1 MVSPIN
7 YTTNVLNPI
16 EGYMQGLKFGEGIL
30 GARQGR
36 ELAQS
41 QEERAQE
48 TFAMQKEDRA
58 RAIQRQQAAA
68 AQAQAQRE
76 QAARGQQALLEYLDK
91 QEAGTATPSDLRR
104 AMVQFPQ
111 VSERF
116 QAVASSFSQEKLA
129 NETQFGQQ
137 LSFALGRGNTDA
149 AQSLIQERLDAATAS
164 GDERGAAAYQ
174 SQLKMLET
182 SPEALLTETL
192 MPLVSTMPVDD
203 FDKFYKAAVGNEAP
217 DQPAEVRELQFR
229 AQQGGLV
236 QGTPEYQEFMRT
248 GGAVAPAAKLGF
260 RAATPAEAAAF
271 GAPSG
276 QIDQDSGRFYPFN
289 PPKGMSLTVDK
300 DGNIS
305 FVEGAVAGVGT
316 GKKTTD
322 YVYTTSETG
331 EQIAR
336 PIAGTPAA
344 LEAQEKRSGLQAR
357 SDTAINMLATIE
369 SVVGRPA
376 GNGLTAVEAD
386 PALPGILGLI
396 EGRLPAKTEA
406 QSDLMAKYEQ
416 ITGRA
421 FLEAFETLK
430 GGGQI
435 TETEGIKATQA
446 LGRLQRTQSV
456 KAFKESLYEF
466 ADIVRKGLVRSQNEL
481 ATIPEIAPASA
492 TTQPSDVV
500 LEVGEVVPAAP
511 AAVNVITREEFIRDP
526 SIINLDPDLQESV
539 WLKYKKIK
547 GIE

>member
-1 MVSPIN
+1 MVQPID
-7 YTTNVLNPI
+7 YTIDVINPLQ
-16 EGYMQGLKFGEGIL
+16 GYMQGLKFGESML
-30 GARQGR
+30 ASEQNR
-36 ELAQS
+36 ELAKS
-41 QEERAQE
+41 QEGRAQE
-48 TFAMQKEDRA
+48 TFAMAKQDRQTAITNAQLAKENSA
-58 RAIQRQQAAA
+58 LAQAAL
-68 AQAQAQRE
+68 
-76 QAARGQQALLEYLDK
+76 GEYVVKL
-91 QEAGTATPSDLRR
+91 EAGTATPAELRA
-104 AMVQFPQ
+104 AMLKFPKMAETFQ
-111 VSERF
+111 AFSNSVSSERLAIETTNSKQLAYALATDPA
-116 QAVASSFSQEKLA
+116 QAKIILQNRAE
-129 NETQFGQQ
+129 
-137 LSFALGRGNTDA
+137 A
-149 AQSLIQERLDAATAS
+149 AKNS
-164 GDERGAAAYQ
+164 GDKKTEDVLRA
-174 SQLKMLET
+174 QLLQIDQNPDAVLMQ
-182 SPEALLTETL
+182 AL
-192 MPLVSTMPVDD
+192 MPLVSTMKPDE
-203 FDKFYKAAVGNEAP
+203 FDKFHTEVLGIGGGE
-217 DQPAEVRELQFR
+217 DLPAEVRELQFR
-229 AQQGGLV
+229 AKAAGLV
-236 QGTPEYQEFMRT
+236 PGTTEYQDFMRT
-248 GGAVAPAAKLGF
+248 GGAAPPVKNLGF
-260 RAATPAEAAAF
+260 RAATAEEAAAF

-276 QIDQDSGRFYPFN
+276 QIDLDNNRFYPIN

-300 DGNIS
+300 DGTIS

-466 ADIVRKGLVRSQNEL
+466 ADIVREGLVRSQNEL

-492 TTQPSDVV
+492 TAQPPDVV
-500 LEVGEVVPAAP
+500 LEVGEVLPAP
-511 AAVNVITREEFIRDP
+511 VSPITLTREEFIKDP

-539 WLKYKKIK
+539 WLNYKKIK

>member
-1 MVSPIN
+1 MVQPID
-7 YTTNVLNPI
+7 YTIDVINPLQ
-16 EGYMQGLKFGEGIL
+16 GYMQGLKFGESML
-30 GARQGR
+30 ASEQNR
-36 ELAQS
+36 ELAKS
-41 QEERAQE
+41 QEGRAQE
-48 TFAMQKEDRA
+48 TFAMAKQDRQTAITNAQLAKENSA
-58 RAIQRQQAAA
+58 LAQAAL
-68 AQAQAQRE
+68 
-76 QAARGQQALLEYLDK
+76 GEYVVKL
-91 QEAGTATPSDLRR
+91 EAGTATPAELRA
-104 AMVQFPQ
+104 AMLKFPKMAETFQ
-111 VSERF
+111 AFSNSVSSERLAIETTNSKQLAYALATNPA
-116 QAVASSFSQEKLA
+116 QAKIILQNRAE
-129 NETQFGQQ
+129 
-137 LSFALGRGNTDA
+137 A
-149 AQSLIQERLDAATAS
+149 AKNS
-164 GDERGAAAYQ
+164 GDKKTEDVLRA
-174 SQLKMLET
+174 QLLQIDQNPDAVLMQ
-182 SPEALLTETL
+182 AL
-192 MPLVSTMPVDD
+192 MPLVSTMKPDE
-203 FDKFYKAAVGNEAP
+203 FDKFHTEVLGIGGGE
-217 DQPAEVRELQFR
+217 DLPAEVRELQFR
-229 AQQGGLV
+229 AKAAGLV
-236 QGTPEYQEFMRT
+236 PGTTEYQDFMRT
-248 GGAVAPAAKLGF
+248 GGAAPPVKKLGF
-260 RAATPAEAAAF
+260 RAATAEEAAAF

-276 QIDQDSGRFYPFN
+276 QIDLDNNRFYPIN

-300 DGNIS
+300 DGTIS

-466 ADIVRKGLVRSQNEL
+466 ADIVREGLVRSQNEL

-492 TTQPSDVV
+492 TAQPSDVA
-500 LEVGEVVPAAP
+500 LEVGEVLPAP
-511 AAVNVITREEFIRDP
+511 VSPITLTREEFIKDP

-539 WLKYKKIK
+539 WLNYKKIK

>member
-1 MVSPIN
+1 MVQPID
-7 YTTNVLNPI
+7 YTIDVINPLQ
-16 EGYMQGLKFGEGIL
+16 GYMQGLKFGESML
-30 GARQGR
+30 ASEQNR
-36 ELAQS
+36 ELAKS
-41 QEERAQE
+41 QEGRAQE
-48 TFAMQKEDRA
+48 TFAMAKQDRQTAITNAQLAKENSA
-58 RAIQRQQAAA
+58 LAQAAL
-68 AQAQAQRE
+68 
-76 QAARGQQALLEYLDK
+76 GEYVVKL
-91 QEAGTATPSDLRR
+91 EAGTATPAELRA
-104 AMVQFPQ
+104 AMLKFPKMAETFQ
-111 VSERF
+111 AFSNSVSSERLAIETTNSKQLAYALATNPA
-116 QAVASSFSQEKLA
+116 QAKIILQNRAE
-129 NETQFGQQ
+129 
-137 LSFALGRGNTDA
+137 A
-149 AQSLIQERLDAATAS
+149 AKNS
-164 GDERGAAAYQ
+164 GDKKTEDVLRA
-174 SQLKMLET
+174 QLLQIDQNPDAVLMQ
-182 SPEALLTETL
+182 AL
-192 MPLVSTMPVDD
+192 MPLVSTMKPDE
-203 FDKFYKAAVGNEAP
+203 FDKFHTEVLGIGGGE
-217 DQPAEVRELQFR
+217 DLPAEVRELQFR
-229 AQQGGLV
+229 AKAAGLV
-236 QGTPEYQEFMRT
+236 PGTTEYQDFMRT
-248 GGAVAPAAKLGF
+248 GGAAPPVKKLGF
-260 RAATPAEAAAF
+260 RAATAEEAAAF

-276 QIDQDSGRFYPFN
+276 QIDLDNNRFYPIN
-289 PPKGMSLTVDK
+289 PPKGMSITVDK
-300 DGNIS
+300 DGTIS

-396 EGRLPAKTEA
+396 EGRLPAKTEK

-446 LGRLQRTQSV
+446 LGRLQRTQSI

-466 ADIVRKGLVRSQNEL
+466 ADIVREGLVRSQNEL

-492 TTQPSDVV
+492 TAQPSDVV
-500 LEVGEVVPAAP
+500 LEVGEVVPSAP

-526 SIINLDPDLQESV
+526 SIINLDADLQESV
-539 WLKYKKIK
+539 WLNYKKIK